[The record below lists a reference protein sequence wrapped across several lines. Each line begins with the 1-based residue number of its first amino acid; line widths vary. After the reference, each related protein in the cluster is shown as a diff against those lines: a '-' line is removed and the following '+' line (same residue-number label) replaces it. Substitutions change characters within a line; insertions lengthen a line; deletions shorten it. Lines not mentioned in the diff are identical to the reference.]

1 MSTDNPRARSISAAA
16 DHMLAMTA
24 AIADAEL
31 ARPTPCRDL
40 DLAALLTHVDGLSQA
55 FSAAARKDFG
65 PLTSTPPDPAQD
77 QQSVL
82 PPEWR
87 DDMRRH
93 VDDLATSWDDDAAW
107 EGMTQAGGVEL
118 PAEIMGMVALS
129 ELVLHGWDVARATGV
144 SFEVPDEILQV
155 VFDFHFPPQPQD
167 ERDGMFGPVIE
178 VPDDAPLVDRLAGL
192 TGRDPRWPRTNTPN

>member
-1 MSTDNPRARSISAAA
+1 M
-16 DHMLAMTA
+16 
-24 AIADAEL
+24 
-31 ARPTPCRDL
+31 
-40 DLAALLTHVDGLSQA
+40 THVDGLSQA

-65 PLTSTPPDPAQD
+65 PLTSTPPDPASN
-77 QQSVL
+77 QQSVF

-93 VDDLATSWDDDAAW
+93 VHDLADSWDDDAAW

-129 ELVLHGWDVARATGV
+129 ELVLHGWDIARAAGI
-144 SFEVPDEILQV
+144 SFDVPDEILQV

-167 ERDGMFGPVIE
+167 ERDGMFGPVVE
-178 VPDDAPLVDRLAGL
+178 VPDDAPLADRLAGL
-192 TGRDPRWPRTNTPN
+192 TGRDPRWSRTTAQN